1 MKKLLP
7 IILLLFGSVLHASI
21 DDFIELDKESYAE
34 FEISGQEADVWFG
47 HRDFFEG
54 KDAPI
59 IRLKIY
65 TIEEDGF
72 ESVGAYSPIVE
83 SLRGKSDK
91 FQMLL
96 GQAIASAVHASTSE
110 IFRVTE
116 FELFEESL
124 ALVFIVDYM
133 FEEDVY
139 QQHQI
144 QQWAEDGRSKCV
156 IASDSSE
163 RVADFYQ
170 DSITDALI
178 DLMSL
183 CSFGLNADG
192 EVLWES

>member
-1 MKKLLP
+1 M
-7 IILLLFGSVLHASI
+7 
-21 DDFIELDKESYAE
+21 
-34 FEISGQEADVWFG
+34 
-47 HRDFFEG
+47 
-54 KDAPI
+54 
-59 IRLKIY
+59 
-65 TIEEDGF
+65 
-72 ESVGAYSPIVE
+72 
-83 SLRGKSDK
+83 
-91 FQMLL
+91 
-96 GQAIASAVHASTSE
+96 
-110 IFRVTE
+110 
-116 FELFEESL
+116 
-124 ALVFIVDYM
+124 FIVDYM